1 MTIRMGAVCLC
12 STFLLLVPLRASAQA
27 PDARATSMPDGTG
40 KELVTTR
47 CVTCHSL
54 DTTLN
59 MRATAGRWREIVDAM
74 IDLGTKMTNEEAAS
88 LVSYLAERD
97 GQAAPGDPSAR
108 SLAAGATARAPQFP
122 AGPGR
127 DVLMARCF
135 QCHNDGMWKD
145 LRMDR
150 RGWDGVVYRMVG
162 RGALWTDED
171 IRAMGEYL
179 AKVLGRAAE
188 KRP

>member
-12 STFLLLVPLRASAQA
+12 SAFLLLVPLRASQP
-27 PDARATSMPDGTG
+27 PDARATSMPDGAG
-40 KELVTTR
+40 KELITTR

-108 SLAAGATARAPQFP
+108 SFAAGATARAPQFP

-179 AKVLGRAAE
+179 AKALGRAAE

>member
-1 MTIRMGAVCLC
+1 MTIRMGAAYLC
-12 STFLLLVPLRASAQA
+12 STLLLLVPLAARGASAQG
-27 PDARATSMPDGTG
+27 PDPTG

-59 MRATAGRWREIVDAM
+59 MRATAERWRGIVDEM
-74 IDLGTKMTNEEAAS
+74 IDLGAKMTSEEAAS
-88 LVSYLAERD
+88 VVSYLAERD
-97 GQAAPGDPSAR
+97 GQATPDDPSAR
-108 SLAAGATARAPQFP
+108 PSGVGSTARAPRFP

-127 DVLMARCF
+127 DVLTARCF
-135 QCHNDGMWKD
+135 QCHNDGMWRD

-150 RGWDGVVYRMVG
+150 RGWDGVVYRMIG
-162 RGALWTDED
+162 RGALWTEED

-179 AKVLGRAAE
+179 AQAFGRAAE
-188 KRP
+188 K